1 MFAKSESNKK
11 IDNRTNNDLPLYM
24 WMSCYVLSLI
34 NLARKQ
40 AFLESATRLCAHRHY
55 SSTSKAAGE
64 LFLRSSSKNSVFF
77 LAATRIQKGRK
88 RRKRKLV
95 FSRSLTASRYTEFL
109 VFCQKRSQIMSGVSI
124 STASF
129 SIFSQRSRSFM
140 STFCLRKNRSESE
153 L

>member
-40 AFLESATRLCAHRHY
+40 AFLESATRLCAHRH

-95 FSRSLTASRYTEFL
+95 FSRSLTVQVGTQNFSFFVKKDLKLCLESQFL
-109 VFCQKRSQIMSGVSI
+109 RLHFPFFPKGLGVLCRH
-124 STASF
+124 F
-129 SIFSQRSRSFM
+129 V
-140 STFCLRKNRSESE
+140 
-153 L
+153 